1 MTEKLPL
8 SYGLT
13 SSSTPLPSADDS
25 TSCAAASPSVPQ
37 SSPTSSPAE
46 DGWTRSGADEIR
58 RGLYRIG
65 KAYVA
70 RKLHEP
76 SPIYHAFHVHAF
88 LGAFPS
94 ADDAKAHCHRHEA
107 QPC

>member
-1 MTEKLPL
+1 MTAKSP
-8 SYGLT
+8 SSFGLT
-13 SSSTPLPSADDS
+13 NSSMSLPSADDS
-25 TSCAAASPSVPQ
+25 TSCAAASPSARQ
-37 SSPTSSPAE
+37 SIPTSSPAE
-46 DGWTRSGADEIR
+46 DGWQRSGVDEIR

-76 SPIYHAFHVHAF
+76 SPIYHAFHIHAF

-94 ADDAKAHCHRHEA
+94 ADDAKAHCHPHEA
-107 QPC
+107 QPS